1 MAPADVEWVFGVV
14 RAGRDYQG
22 MEHAKSGGAGY
33 EFTATIIVRG
43 RTAEIVGGAG
53 RLTPALAKEIEI
65 ALYSHGITT
74 AIWERFNGDPKRLV
88 RATRGR
94 TPRGDETEPPT
105 QRSRELNIDARE
117 AAHGADPAPVPL
129 TDLPLADMPAS
140 RGLQSGFRSLSA
152 GLGNVRYGL
161 NGLSHGFDLGSHDSG
176 GACCQRLAG
185 AHPPMM
191 EPVLRQKVGSR

>member
-22 MEHAKSGGAGY
+22 MENAKAGGAGY

-65 ALYSHGITT
+65 ALHSHGITT
-74 AIWERFNGDPKRLV
+74 AIWERYNGDPKRLV

-94 TPRGDETEPPT
+94 SSREDGNEPPEVDQQVPQT
-105 QRSRELNIDARE
+105 RAPEPEMPFL
-117 AAHGADPAPVPL
+117 AAGAQPL
-129 TDLPLADMPAS
+129 RQHNATVH
-140 RGLQSGFRSLSA
+140 SLVGAAYVSSA
-152 GLGNVRYGL
+152 AGL
-161 NGLSHGFDLGSHDSG
+161 NGLQLQLGDCG
-176 GACCQRLAG
+176 CQRLGSTRTPEREATF
-185 AHPPMM
+185 H
-191 EPVLRQKVGSR
+191 QKVGNG

>member
-22 MEHAKSGGAGY
+22 MEDAKSGGPGY

-43 RTAEIVGGAG
+43 QTAEIVGGAG

-74 AIWERFNGDPKRLV
+74 AIWERYHGDPKKLV

-94 TPRGDETEPPT
+94 TPRGEENEHTIEQTQKCDVRMPDKETWPVSGEPM
-105 QRSRELNIDARE
+105 S
-117 AAHGADPAPVPL
+117 GADAEPVREHF
-129 TDLPLADMPAS
+129 S
-140 RGLQSGFRSLSA
+140 GLQSIGASA
-152 GLGNVRYGL
+152 SDSVRFGKNAFMHER
-161 NGLSHGFDLGSHDSG
+161 NGSCGHQVTGPRTP
-176 GACCQRLAG
+176 QMELA
-185 AHPPMM
+185 
-191 EPVLRQKVGSR
+191 LRQKVVSR

>member
-22 MEHAKSGGAGY
+22 METAKNGGPGY

-43 RTAEIVGGAG
+43 QTAEIVGGAG

-74 AIWERFNGDPKRLV
+74 AIWERYNGDPKKLV

-94 TPRGDETEPPT
+94 TPRGDESDVAVAQAQKRDVRMSDKDTWPEP
-105 QRSRELNIDARE
+105 
-117 AAHGADPAPVPL
+117 GADAEPVRGHFP
-129 TDLPLADMPAS
+129 
-140 RGLQSGFRSLSA
+140 GLQSLGIA
-152 GLGNVRYGL
+152 GYDSVRFGKNAHSHER
-161 NGLSHGFDLGSHDSG
+161 NGASCHQLTGTRTP
-176 GACCQRLAG
+176 QMELA
-185 AHPPMM
+185 P
-191 EPVLRQKVGSR
+191 RQKAGSR